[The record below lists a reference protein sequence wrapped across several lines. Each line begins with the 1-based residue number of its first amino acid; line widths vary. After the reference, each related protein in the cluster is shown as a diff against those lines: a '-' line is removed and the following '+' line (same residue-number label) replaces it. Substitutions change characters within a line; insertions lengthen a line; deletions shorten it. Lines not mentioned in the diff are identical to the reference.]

1 MALVS
6 IDLKSTTGRV
16 LFSYRCENN
25 TYKTTVKHA
34 LAFIDDVDLN
44 GLLLVNADLTDV
56 DMSNLSICDAVF
68 INCNLSYTKWEHADI
83 LNTVFTNCKFTD
95 TNFLAA
101 SIRESSFINCNFLN
115 TEFTKCEFYELVF
128 VGCDNN
134 YSKFR
139 DCQGFDSITFD
150 DMFVDIFGHTV
161 DTDSY
166 YPVRCPSDGA
176 FIGWKRVKY
185 SQGYGKDRKYAL
197 IKLEIPEDAKRIS
210 ASSLFDRR
218 CRCSK
223 AKVLEIHDVDTNESL
238 NAVVNYNN
246 EARKLR
252 YTVGETVYPDSF
264 NDNRWDA
271 CSHGIHFFIN
281 KQDALEY

>member
-1 MALVS
+1 MALVN

-16 LFSYRCENN
+16 LFSYTCENN
-25 TYKTTVKHA
+25 TYEKTIKKA
-34 LAFIDDVDLN
+34 LVDNVCLSD
-44 GLLLVNADLTDV
+44 LLLVNVDLTNV
-56 DMSNLSICDAVF
+56 DMSDLAICDAVF
-68 INCNLSYTKWEHADI
+68 INCNLSCTKWERADI
-83 LNTVFTNCKFTD
+83 LNTVFTNVKFTD
-95 TNFLAA
+95 TKFLTA
-101 SIRESSFINCNFLN
+101 SIRESSFINCNLLN

-139 DCQGFDSITFD
+139 DNQGFDSITFD
-150 DMFVDIFGHTV
+150 DMFVDVFNNTIV
-161 DTDSY
+161 TDSY
-166 YPVRCPSDGA
+166 YPLRCPSDGV

-185 SQGYGKDRKYAL
+185 SEGFGKDRKYAL
-197 IKLEIPEDAKRIS
+197 IKLEIPEDAKRVS

-223 AKVLEIHDVDTNESL
+223 AKVLEIRDVDTNKSM
-238 NAVVNYNN
+238 NSVVNRNN

-252 YTVGETVYPDSF
+252 YVVGETVYPDSF

-271 CSHGIHFFIN
+271 CTHGIHFFIN

>member
-1 MALVS
+1 MALVN

-16 LFSYRCENN
+16 LFSYTCENN
-25 TYKTTVKHA
+25 TYRITVRKA
-34 LAFIDDVDLN
+34 LTDNADLN
-44 GLLLVNADLTDV
+44 GLLLVNVDLTGV
-56 DMSNLSICDAVF
+56 DMSDLAICDAVF
-68 INCNLSYTKWEHADI
+68 INCNLSYTKWERADI
-83 LNTVFTNCKFTD
+83 LNTVFTNDKFTD
-95 TNFLAA
+95 TKFLTA
-101 SIRESSFINCNFLN
+101 SIKESSFVQCNFLR
-115 TEFTKCEFYELVF
+115 TEFTGCEFYELVF
-128 VGCDNN
+128 VGCDNDC
-134 YSKFR
+134 SKFR
-139 DCQGFDSITFD
+139 DNQGFDSITFD
-150 DMFVDIFGHTV
+150 DMFVDAFSHIV

-166 YPVRCPSDGA
+166 YPARCPSDGA

-185 SQGYGKDRKYAL
+185 SQRYGKDGKYAL
-197 IKLEIPEDAKRIS
+197 IKLEIPEDAKRVS

-223 AKVLEIHDVDTNESL
+223 AKVLEIRDVDTNESL
-238 NAVVNYNN
+238 NVVVNRNN

-252 YTVGETVYPDSF
+252 YAVGEIVYPDSF